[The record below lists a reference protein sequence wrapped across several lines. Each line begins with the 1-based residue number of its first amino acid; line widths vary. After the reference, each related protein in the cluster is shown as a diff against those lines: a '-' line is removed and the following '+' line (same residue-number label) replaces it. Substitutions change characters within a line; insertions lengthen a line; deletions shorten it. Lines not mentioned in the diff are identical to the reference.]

1 MLQVASIPVK
11 TKVKYTKETTIVNCR
26 RRRKWHPAPAQ
37 TVLVVME
44 IVPVADV
51 VTVVYVFTFL
61 SSIHA
66 LIDSDSV
73 EYMAD

>member
-1 MLQVASIPVK
+1 
-11 TKVKYTKETTIVNCR
+11 
-26 RRRKWHPAPAQ
+26 
-37 TVLVVME
+37 ME